1 VSIEFCCPHCK
12 KQLRTPDGSSGQQGE
27 CPECNA
33 IVPVPPVVHA
43 TAPMAYGL
51 AVVIVLMSGL
61 LFAICIIGV
70 QYLIDE

>member
-1 VSIEFCCPHCK
+1 
-12 KQLRTPDGSSGQQGE
+12 
-27 CPECNA
+27 
-33 IVPVPPVVHA
+33 
-43 TAPMAYGL
+43 MAYGL